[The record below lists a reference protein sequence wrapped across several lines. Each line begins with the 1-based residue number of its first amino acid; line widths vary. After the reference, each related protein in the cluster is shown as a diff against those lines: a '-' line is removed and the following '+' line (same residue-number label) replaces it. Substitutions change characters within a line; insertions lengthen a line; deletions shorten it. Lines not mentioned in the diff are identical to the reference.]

1 MKDLNK
7 AFRSRF
13 FFRQAGVLQYC
24 LIRVLK
30 VSVGPNRDNELRY
43 CIDDCS
49 ELSFGFSYFI
59 ESPRQRRLRSLSL
72 DRNYGYVTC
81 GFDQAQISLAR
92 DAGLCIVHSEGAQ
105 HLLSF

>member
-13 FFRQAGVLQYC
+13 FFGQAGVLQYC
-24 LIRVLK
+24 LIGVLK
-30 VSVGPNRDNELRY
+30 ISVRPNRDNELRY

-49 ELSFGFSYFI
+49 KLSFGFGYFV
-59 ESPRQRRLRSLSL
+59 ESLCQRRLRSLSL

-81 GFDQAQISLAR
+81 GFDQSQITLAW
-92 DAGLCIVHSEGAQ
+92 DAGLCVVHSEGAE